1 MKFMGT
7 YKERTYDDIK
17 VGETAVFTKTVTQPD
32 DTLFAGISGDFNP
45 VHIDEEYAKNTMFKT
60 RIVHGA
66 FTSALISAVLG
77 MKLPGPGCIY
87 GGQEI
92 RFTNPVHFG
101 DTVSA
106 HAEVVEKYT
115 KKEGKLKFLKIKTTV
130 IIDNCVFDEKH
141 NGKPAAEG
149 FATILMM
156 K

>member
-1 MKFMGT
+1 MGK
-7 YKERTYDDIK
+7 YNERSFDDIE
-17 VGETAVFTKTVTQPD
+17 VGEKAEFTKTITQAD

-45 VHIDEEYAKNTMFKT
+45 VHIDEEYAKNTQFKT

-92 RFTNPVHFG
+92 RFTAPVHFG
-101 DTVSA
+101 DTVTA
-106 HAEVVEKYT
+106 HAEVIEKYT
-115 KKEGKLKFLKIKTTV
+115 KKEGKLKFLKIKTQV
-130 IIDNCVFDEKH
+130 IIDSCVIDSSN
-141 NGKPAAEG
+141 NGKVAADG
-149 FATILMM
+149 VATILMM

>member
-1 MKFMGT
+1 MGK
-7 YKERTYDDIK
+7 YVERTYDDIK
-17 VGETAVFTKTVTQPD
+17 VGEKAEFTKTITQAD

-45 VHIDEEYAKNTMFKT
+45 VHIDQEYAKKTMFKT

-92 RFTNPVHFG
+92 KFKKPIHFNT
-101 DTVSA
+101 TVTA
-106 HAEVVEKYT
+106 VAEVLEKYT
-115 KKEGKLKFLKIKTTV
+115 KKDGKLKFLKIKTQV
-130 IIDNCVFDEKH
+130 IIDSDTFDPNQ
-141 NGKPAAEG
+141 NGEIAADG
-149 FATILMM
+149 IATILMM